1 MLLYSVGGCRVVFT
15 DRREWEGPCPRERLG
30 EVLAHTLGRQLPV
43 LVARQRHT
51 ATVYTFSGK
60 LPAAGTVTEVGVC
73 DALVTAEVGV
83 ALAVQTADCLPVV
96 LVGERVVGVVHAG
109 WRGLA
114 QGILPKTVRLIEAQF
129 GLAAASLQALL
140 GVAIGPCHYPVGEE
154 VVAALA
160 AALGRDDGFRTGS
173 RVNLQAF
180 AQLSLQNAGVS
191 PDSIFALPGC
201 TACSPFH
208 HSYRR
213 DGPSAGR
220 QWTAAVL
227 LPC

>member
-1 MLLYSVGGCRVVFT
+1 MLLYSVGRCRVVFT
-15 DRREWEGPCPRERLG
+15 DRRAWESPCPRERLA
-30 EVLAHTLGRQLPV
+30 EVLGHVLGRQLPV
-43 LVARQRHT
+43 LIARQQHAT
-51 ATVYTFSGK
+51 TVYTFSGK
-60 LPAAGTVTEVGVC
+60 LPAAGTVTEVGAC
-73 DALVTAEVGV
+73 DALLTAEAGV

-96 LVGERVVGVVHAG
+96 LVGEEVVGVVHAG

-129 GLAAASLQALL
+129 GVVAASLQAML

-154 VVAALA
+154 VVAALTA
-160 AALGRDDGFRTGS
+160 AIGREDGFRQGS
-173 RVNLQAF
+173 RVDLQGF
-180 AQLSLQNAGVS
+180 ARLSLQQAGVS